1 MGSVTEAWP
10 TAVIAF
16 LAENLPR
23 RGAGWDHMSSTAYQI
38 GCEALVALGQATEVT
53 GGAVPRKAPELPER
67 LPRWEDVCIAVLWL
81 AEQQGKLTYRMPGD
95 DWDSDRAHSQGTII
109 GAPTRSDMLRSC
121 TVGIA
126 EADPEAHAVLSG
138 IGLIDGSSRWKDKA
152 EPVLWRVQPQAWHMD
167 VSNNEKFA
175 AAVEAAVNRMPS
187 DIRAE
192 IDRLVRITRANVEAH
207 MRQHEAATE
216 NLKLQHGPK
225 ARLGK
230 PITPERAENSLGFI
244 RRNDLDWIFFR
255 RWRLAEGWL
264 ASEAQARALD
274 IFHDPLAIQM
284 RRSVLSELHPDLPAF
299 SK

>member
-1 MGSVTEAWP
+1 M
-10 TAVIAF
+10 TAGGVVSSPSRA
-16 LAENLPR
+16 
-23 RGAGWDHMSSTAYQI
+23 MSF
-38 GCEALVALGQATEVT
+38 
-53 GGAVPRKAPELPER
+53 
-67 LPRWEDVCIAVLWL
+67 
-81 AEQQGKLTYRMPGD
+81 
-95 DWDSDRAHSQGTII
+95 RAS
-109 GAPTRSDMLRSC
+109 PPSSRSPS
-121 TVGIA
+121 
-126 EADPEAHAVLSG
+126 P
-138 IGLIDGSSRWKDKA
+138 GSSCSDDDD
-152 EPVLWRVQPQAWHMD
+152 EILRV
-167 VSNNEKFA
+167 
-175 AAVEAAVNRMPS
+175 
-187 DIRAE
+187 IRAE
-192 IDRLVRITRANVEAH
+192 IARLVRIARADVEAH

-284 RRSVLSELHPDLPAF
+284 RRSVLSELHPDLPVF